1 MYLIK
6 RSLLIRCFLLPL
18 ELVHSV
24 HWWNECKSS
33 KKEEMVMFII
43 YIWQSQS
50 TRFRSMNVGKEEG
63 GHFSGFS
70 GLPFCGKKLL
80 LADLGAEGASSIRR
94 EGGQATYATGKT
106 GMIRNHFYWKFLK
119 KDRCEKFS
127 QRIMIVERWRR
138 SSDVCCQEDRDDQH
152 PFLSSTI
159 HG

>member
-1 MYLIK
+1 MFTVFTGK
-6 RSLLIRCFLLPL
+6 MNVN
-18 ELVHSV
+18 LV
-24 HWWNECKSS
+24 

-94 EGGQATYATGKT
+94 EGGQTTYAAV
-106 GMIRNHFYWKFLK
+106 R
-119 KDRCEKFS
+119 
-127 QRIMIVERWRR
+127 
-138 SSDVCCQEDRDDQH
+138 
-152 PFLSSTI
+152 
-159 HG
+159 

>member
-1 MYLIK
+1 M
-6 RSLLIRCFLLPL
+6 FTVFTG
-18 ELVHSV
+18 EMNVNLV
-24 HWWNECKSS
+24 

-94 EGGQATYATGKT
+94 EGGQATYAAGKT
-106 GMIRNHFYWKFLK
+106 GMIRNHFY
-119 KDRCEKFS
+119 
-127 QRIMIVERWRR
+127 
-138 SSDVCCQEDRDDQH
+138 
-152 PFLSSTI
+152 
-159 HG
+159 

>member
-1 MYLIK
+1 MFTVFTGK
-6 RSLLIRCFLLPL
+6 MNVN
-18 ELVHSV
+18 LV
-24 HWWNECKSS
+24 

-106 GMIRNHFYWKFLK
+106 GMIRSHFY
-119 KDRCEKFS
+119 
-127 QRIMIVERWRR
+127 
-138 SSDVCCQEDRDDQH
+138 
-152 PFLSSTI
+152 
-159 HG
+159 